1 MNMGRTIHYLVED
14 DGQNHITDEEWQK
27 IEELQERYNSDFKWS
42 CERLSLERINISP
55 NWSAW
60 DETGLR
66 ANEVWRR
73 IETELKKPNGI
84 QSLLDHGLIEVSKG
98 GYRGSKYLMSG
109 FTKVRD
115 DEYNAGLVIEFL
127 IKASLIA
134 PRIQIRVHDEGDYL
148 ACPVIIQNGIMKP
161 DETEIKSQMA
171 YWKTLLNESPADE
184 MEFWIGLIAK
194 HKQYLSLEDSNLDN
208 SAFITPLPSQ

>member
-1 MNMGRTIHYLVED
+1 MGRTIHYLVED
-14 DGQNHITDEEWQK
+14 DGQNHITDDEWQK
-27 IEELQERYNSDFKWS
+27 IEELQERHNLDYEWS
-42 CERLSLERINISP
+42 CERLSLERFSISP

-73 IETELKKPNGI
+73 IETELKEPNGM
-84 QSLLDHGLIEVSKG
+84 QSLLDHGLIEVSRG
-98 GYRGSKYLMSG
+98 GYRGSKYLVSG

-134 PRIQIRVHDEGDYL
+134 PRIQIKVHDEGDYL

-161 DETEIKSQMA
+161 DETEIKSQIA
-171 YWKTLLNESPADE
+171 YWKTRLNESPADE
-184 MEFWIGLIAK
+184 MEFWIGLIARSQ
-194 HKQYLSLEDSNLDN
+194 QYLELDGSGSDN
-208 SAFITPLPSQ
+208 AVFIAPLISK